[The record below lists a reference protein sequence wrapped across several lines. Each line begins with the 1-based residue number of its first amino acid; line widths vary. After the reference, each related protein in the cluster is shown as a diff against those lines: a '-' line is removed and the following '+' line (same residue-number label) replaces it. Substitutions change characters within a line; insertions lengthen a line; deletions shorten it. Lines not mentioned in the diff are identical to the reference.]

1 MAADYAGALD
11 ATKDYF
17 EAAWAARTA
26 VAYVAGQ
33 DVNKHD
39 GQSRPTE
46 WAFYE
51 IVHAP
56 SWTAGRGVPGNN
68 VIVYPFNIKVHV
80 FSPIGQPTKPALQLA
95 LAAGEIFRNKLFYN
109 AVTDGCYVRSGYET
123 MGQPRISEGDIAAD
137 NGNWLSTTC
146 TIPAE
151 YWHRG

>member
-1 MAADYAGALD
+1 MPADYAGALE

-17 EAAWAARTA
+17 VAAWAARTA
-26 VAYVAGQ
+26 VAYVSGQ
-33 DVNKHD
+33 DVEKHD
-39 GQSRPTE
+39 GAGVPTE
-46 WAFYE
+46 WGFYE

-56 SWTAGRGVPGNN
+56 SWVAGRGVPGNN
-68 VIVYPFNIKVHV
+68 CIVYPFNIKVHI
-80 FSPIGQPTKPALQLA
+80 FGPILKPPGTALQLA

-109 AVTDGCYVRSGYET
+109 TVTDGCYVRSGYET